1 MSLIRALLT
10 KTQHVRRSSRLSPF
24 VDQRVIFREGGCL
37 SNVTFVQVT
46 ITDRHFVSGEQHV
59 TLLNLELSL
68 LLIAAFLLGMT
79 LILGLGW
86 GRGR

>member
-1 MSLIRALLT
+1 M
-10 KTQHVRRSSRLSPF
+10 
-24 VDQRVIFREGGCL
+24 
-37 SNVTFVQVT
+37 
-46 ITDRHFVSGEQHV
+46 

-79 LILGLGW
+79 VILSLGW